1 MIFFKPLKQSIMKK
15 QSFKLVTNKIL
26 RSFFLVSVFLLSFN
40 AINAQVAKTD
50 VINADV
56 KYVGTKEEML
66 VFKVSYDNTPGD
78 KVVVSLNDKK
88 GNNLFTQ
95 SYSDTSFNKQFLV
108 PKELEVDKLYFN
120 IQNSKKDLSS
130 TFEVSAKEQLIQ
142 DVIVTKIGLNKVHT
156 IEFNF
161 FL

>member
-1 MIFFKPLKQSIMKK
+1 M
-15 QSFKLVTNKIL
+15 
-26 RSFFLVSVFLLSFN
+26 SVFLLSFN

-142 DVIVTKIGLNKVHT
+142 DVIVTKIGL
-156 IEFNF
+156 
-161 FL
+161 